1 MLKSRLRFFRS
12 LRFWLM
18 LMLVLIGII
27 PTLIAV
33 TLVLNSYKT
42 RAIALRTSSVRNQCD
57 MLSTAILTDGYL
69 ENPNQPELDSE
80 LSLVSSFY
88 SGRLLVVDSNFK
100 VIKDTFDLDTGKTS
114 VSKDVVDCFT
124 SGEGSYIYDDDNSY
138 IEVITP
144 IISKGNMRVSGVLV
158 ASVSTNEITQNTRYL
173 ENRGILVG
181 VIGSLMILIA
191 GFFISGFLVRPFTA
205 VTNAIEDVTDGIE
218 DEAISVPVY
227 TETEMITDAF
237 NRMLKRVRALDR
249 SRSEFVSNVSHELK
263 TPLTSMKVLA
273 DSLNGMDNVPNELY
287 KEFMQDITK
296 EIDREN
302 NIITDLL
309 TMVRLDKSAVTMSFE
324 MADIGSLLE
333 DIIRRVRPI
342 ADKKSIEIIFD
353 SYKPVQAEV
362 DVTKLTLAFTNLIE
376 NGVKYNHENG
386 WVRVTLKFDHKFFYV
401 TVADSGMGIPE
412 EQLER
417 VFERF
422 YRGDQSHSTTIEGT
436 GLGLAITKDI
446 VALHRG
452 TVKVESTV
460 GEGSVFTVRIPL
472 INDEAGKV

>member
-181 VIGSLMILIA
+181 VIGSLLILIA

-273 DSLNGMDNVPNELY
+273 DSLERHG
-287 KEFMQDITK
+287 Q
-296 EIDREN
+296 R
-302 NIITDLL
+302 
-309 TMVRLDKSAVTMSFE
+309 
-324 MADIGSLLE
+324 
-333 DIIRRVRPI
+333 
-342 ADKKSIEIIFD
+342 
-353 SYKPVQAEV
+353 AE
-362 DVTKLTLAFTNLIE
+362 
-376 NGVKYNHENG
+376 
-386 WVRVTLKFDHKFFYV
+386 
-401 TVADSGMGIPE
+401 
-412 EQLER
+412 
-417 VFERF
+417 
-422 YRGDQSHSTTIEGT
+422 
-436 GLGLAITKDI
+436 
-446 VALHRG
+446 
-452 TVKVESTV
+452 
-460 GEGSVFTVRIPL
+460 
-472 INDEAGKV
+472 

>member
-1 MLKSRLRFFRS
+1 MWWTASR
-12 LRFWLM
+12 
-18 LMLVLIGII
+18 
-27 PTLIAV
+27 A
-33 TLVLNSYKT
+33 
-42 RAIALRTSSVRNQCD
+42 
-57 MLSTAILTDGYL
+57 
-69 ENPNQPELDSE
+69 
-80 LSLVSSFY
+80 
-88 SGRLLVVDSNFK
+88 
-100 VIKDTFDLDTGKTS
+100 
-114 VSKDVVDCFT
+114 
-124 SGEGSYIYDDDNSY
+124 GEGSYIYDDDNSY

-181 VIGSLMILIA
+181 VIGSLLILIA

>member
-1 MLKSRLRFFRS
+1 
-12 LRFWLM
+12 
-18 LMLVLIGII
+18 
-27 PTLIAV
+27 
-33 TLVLNSYKT
+33 
-42 RAIALRTSSVRNQCD
+42 
-57 MLSTAILTDGYL
+57 
-69 ENPNQPELDSE
+69 
-80 LSLVSSFY
+80 
-88 SGRLLVVDSNFK
+88 
-100 VIKDTFDLDTGKTS
+100 
-114 VSKDVVDCFT
+114 
-124 SGEGSYIYDDDNSY
+124 
-138 IEVITP
+138 
-144 IISKGNMRVSGVLV
+144 
-158 ASVSTNEITQNTRYL
+158 
-173 ENRGILVG
+173 
-181 VIGSLMILIA
+181 
-191 GFFISGFLVRPFTA
+191 
-205 VTNAIEDVTDGIE
+205 
-218 DEAISVPVY
+218 
-227 TETEMITDAF
+227 
-237 NRMLKRVRALDR
+237 
-249 SRSEFVSNVSHELK
+249 
-263 TPLTSMKVLA
+263 
-273 DSLNGMDNVPNELY
+273 MDNVPNELY

>member
-1 MLKSRLRFFRS
+1 
-12 LRFWLM
+12 
-18 LMLVLIGII
+18 
-27 PTLIAV
+27 
-33 TLVLNSYKT
+33 
-42 RAIALRTSSVRNQCD
+42 
-57 MLSTAILTDGYL
+57 
-69 ENPNQPELDSE
+69 
-80 LSLVSSFY
+80 
-88 SGRLLVVDSNFK
+88 
-100 VIKDTFDLDTGKTS
+100 
-114 VSKDVVDCFT
+114 
-124 SGEGSYIYDDDNSY
+124 
-138 IEVITP
+138 
-144 IISKGNMRVSGVLV
+144 
-158 ASVSTNEITQNTRYL
+158 
-173 ENRGILVG
+173 
-181 VIGSLMILIA
+181 
-191 GFFISGFLVRPFTA
+191 
-205 VTNAIEDVTDGIE
+205 
-218 DEAISVPVY
+218 
-227 TETEMITDAF
+227 
-237 NRMLKRVRALDR
+237 
-249 SRSEFVSNVSHELK
+249 
-263 TPLTSMKVLA
+263 
-273 DSLNGMDNVPNELY
+273 
-287 KEFMQDITK
+287 
-296 EIDREN
+296 
-302 NIITDLL
+302 
-309 TMVRLDKSAVTMSFE
+309 